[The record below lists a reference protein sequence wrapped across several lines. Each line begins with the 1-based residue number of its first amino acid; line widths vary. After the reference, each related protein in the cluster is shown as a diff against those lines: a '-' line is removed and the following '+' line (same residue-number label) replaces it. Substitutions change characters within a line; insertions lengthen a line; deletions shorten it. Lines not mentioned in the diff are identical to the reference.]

1 MHLGQLWAVLPQV
14 DVLQADMGPSWKTVQ
29 VRGVACDSRCIVP
42 GDVFVAVAGSRYH
55 GCRFVADA
63 VRQGAVAVMV
73 DQDIPERT
81 ILAEAGPC
89 VPVARVPDPRKA
101 LALLAHVVGRQPS
114 HKLDVI
120 GVTGTNGKTT
130 TAKMVQSILVQA
142 GRKPAFLGTVGYEI
156 GERRLPAPTTTPP
169 SPDLVRFLQDAITRG
184 HDYVVMEVSSHAL
197 DQHRVTG
204 TRFRAA
210 GFTGFS
216 RDHQEYHGDMQRY
229 FECKRRLFEMLEMGR
244 PSVINVADPAGR
256 RLQDELRSQGRR
268 VMTCGMQDADV
279 HAEHVSID
287 ATGSRFWLRTPVG
300 GRELRCPLP
309 GRYNVA
315 NAVTAAGIGVAVGL
329 ELDAIVRGLEQLPPV
344 AGRMER
350 FPVPERDAMVVVDYA
365 HTHVGLA
372 SALKTLAEVGRS
384 RGQKSGRLVVVFG
397 CGEGSR
403 PGAGVR
409 AWGRWQHGMRIGVI
423 VTSDNSAWRGSRA
436 NHRGHPVGY
445 PGRPRPWWWSRTGG
459 SRSGS
464 AVQEATAGDVILV
477 AGKGHEDYQIFKDV
491 TVPFDDRDQ
500 VRRAIHELRGDGAL
514 AGGPAV
520 LVQGVSGQGCV
531 LRALARKGF
540 TTIHDHSR
548 QTQGVNDSAMA
559 HEV

>member
-397 CGEGSR
+397 CGGDRDPGRR
-403 PGAGVR
+403 PRMGAVAAR
-409 AWGRWQHGMRIGVI
+409 YADRVI
-423 VTSDNSAWRGSRA
+423 VTSDNPRGED
-436 NHRGHPVGY
+436 
-445 PGRPRPWWWSRTGG
+445 PGRIIQDVL
-459 SRSGS
+459 SGIPAGRDVVVEPDRRIAIRI

-500 VRRAIHELRGDGAL
+500 VRRAIDELCGDGAL

-520 LVQGVSGQGCV
+520 LVQGVSGQGV
-531 LRALARKGF
+531 F
-540 TTIHDHSR
+540 
-548 QTQGVNDSAMA
+548 
-559 HEV
+559 